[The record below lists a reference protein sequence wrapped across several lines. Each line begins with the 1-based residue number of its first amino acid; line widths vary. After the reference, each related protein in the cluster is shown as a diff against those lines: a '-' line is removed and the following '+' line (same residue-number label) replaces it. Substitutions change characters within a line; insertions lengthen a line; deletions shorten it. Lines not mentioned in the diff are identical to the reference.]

1 MKYGVLVQPS
11 AKAEMREAYRWYYNQ
26 SPAAARRW
34 LDKLLKTIDTLRTQP
49 ERCALA
55 RRSQS
60 RRPGA
65 LEVSPGEHPL
75 PNRWRY
81 LLPTDLTFSGSDR
94 LRGEATV
101 RVYARTRQSRGRR
114 GKKRCLLGAIQSR
127 LGPRL
132 GRRGEVWYS
141 VAGEVED
148 RHFYSSGACES
159 R

>member
-1 MKYGVLVQPS
+1 MKYRVLVQPS
-11 AKAEMREAYRWYYNQ
+11 AKAELREAYRWYYNQ

-65 LEVSPGEHPL
+65 FEVSPGNDSL
-75 PNRWRY
+75 RNRWRY

-94 LRGEATV
+94 LRGEAPV
-101 RVYARTRQSRGRR
+101 RGYARTRQSRGRR
-114 GKKRCLLGAIQSR
+114 GSTRFLLAAIQFRMGAR
-127 LGPRL
+127 LGL
-132 GRRGEVWYS
+132 RG
-141 VAGEVED
+141 
-148 RHFYSSGACES
+148 
-159 R
+159 